1 LGAAQRGD
9 LLQHLGEGGER
20 ACYYGIEGLLG
31 VHRFDACVNPLDVSQ
46 SQRVRG
52 VIDEADLFARRIYE
66 RKPTFRIEYGERQA
80 GEAGTCADV
89 RYGSTVEVRLNREA
103 VEEVV
108 RHHVLTLGDGR
119 EVVGAVPPLELVQE
133 LQQARGVALGKRDA
147 HILRVVYETMRGTQ
161 KRVTVRLLLVE
172 DDAMI
177 GEAIR
182 TGLKRDGF
190 TVDWVHDGESADQV
204 LRTDTFDLLLLDL
217 GLPRK
222 GGLQVLQGLRARQQT
237 LPVLII
243 TARDAVSDRV
253 QGLDAGADDYLVK
266 PFDLDELAARIRALL
281 RRKSG
286 RTDPEIEHLGV
297 ALNPATHRVTRDGRE
312 VSLSP
317 KEFALLQLL
326 MERPGNILSRTQIEE
341 RLYGWGEEVESNAVE
356 VHIHGLRR
364 KLGVDFILN
373 VRGVGYRVR
382 PAS

>member
-1 LGAAQRGD
+1 
-9 LLQHLGEGGER
+9 
-20 ACYYGIEGLLG
+20 
-31 VHRFDACVNPLDVSQ
+31 
-46 SQRVRG
+46 
-52 VIDEADLFARRIYE
+52 
-66 RKPTFRIEYGERQA
+66 
-80 GEAGTCADV
+80 
-89 RYGSTVEVRLNREA
+89 
-103 VEEVV
+103 
-108 RHHVLTLGDGR
+108 
-119 EVVGAVPPLELVQE
+119 
-133 LQQARGVALGKRDA
+133 
-147 HILRVVYETMRGTQ
+147 M
-161 KRVTVRLLLVE
+161 RLLLVE

-190 TVDWVHDGESADQV
+190 AVDWVYDGESADRV
-204 LRTDTFDLLLLDL
+204 LRTEAFDLALLDL

-222 GGLQVLQGLRARQQT
+222 DGLQVLQALRARHQG

-243 TARDAVSDRV
+243 TARDAVSDRI

-286 RTDPEIEHLGV
+286 RPEPRIEHLGV
-297 ALNPATHRVTRDGRE
+297 VLDPATHAVTREGRDID
-312 VSLSP
+312 LSP

-326 MERPGNILSRTQIEE
+326 LERPGTIHSRAQIEE

-364 KLGVDFILN
+364 KLGADFILN

-382 PAS
+382 PPP